1 MSPGRKI
8 PWDWYEGTIPENV
21 DLHETAH
28 VETAFSFTLYRSHHN
43 KGLIIDRGASVY
55 NGSMFD
61 VGANGQVRI
70 GAYTMM
76 NEARIICDDEVEIGS
91 HTLIAWNVVI
101 MDTYRVPFNSAQRRT
116 FLHNVTWRKRTEGA
130 GADSAR
136 RVSVGGNVWVGF
148 DSCILPGV
156 TIGEG
161 SVIGARSVVASDIPS
176 FSVAAGN
183 PARVLR
189 QFTQDEIANVKSEY
203 AEHVG
208 S

>member
-1 MSPGRKI
+1 MSQRL
-8 PWDWYEGTIPENV
+8 D
-21 DLHETAH
+21 
-28 VETAFSFTLYRSHHN
+28 
-43 KGLIIDRGASVY
+43 
-55 NGSMFD
+55 
-61 VGANGQVRI
+61 
-70 GAYTMM
+70 
-76 NEARIICDDEVEIGS
+76 EARTREQRVEQS
-91 HTLIAWNVVI
+91 RRELIAWNVVI

-116 FLHNVTWRKRTEGA
+116 FLQNVSWRQRTEGA

-161 SVIGARSVVASDIPS
+161 SVIGARSVVASDIPP
-176 FSVAAGN
+176 FSVAVGN

-189 QFTQDEIANVKSEY
+189 QFTQDEIADVKSEY